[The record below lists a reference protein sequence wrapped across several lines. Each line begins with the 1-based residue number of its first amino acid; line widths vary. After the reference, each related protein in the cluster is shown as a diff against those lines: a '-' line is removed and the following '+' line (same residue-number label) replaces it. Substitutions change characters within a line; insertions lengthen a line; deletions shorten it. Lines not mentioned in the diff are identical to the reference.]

1 MIFLV
6 IFVVL
11 IVLLSIILRWDII
24 DKLKIDRNLAYV
36 IFVFVLLCLLFFF
49 IGNINN
55 IIFFVAILYAYPEM
69 LVVFILNITWLGMLS
84 FIIFSKKANQ
94 KKIAVILL
102 LVVSIAIGVMYY
114 FEKNGEKIELN
125 EEIINKKSL
134 SKLRYWKGAL
144 RLSV

>member
-1 MIFLV
+1 M
-6 IFVVL
+6 
-11 IVLLSIILRWDII
+11 
-24 DKLKIDRNLAYV
+24 
-36 IFVFVLLCLLFFF
+36 CLLFFF

-69 LVVFILNITWLGMLS
+69 LVVFILNITWLGLLS

-125 EEIINKKSL
+125 EEIINKK
-134 SKLRYWKGAL
+134 
-144 RLSV
+144 

>member
-11 IVLLSIILRWDII
+11 IILLSIIFRWDII
-24 DKLKIDRNLAYV
+24 DKLKIDGNLAYI
-36 IFVFVLLCLLFFF
+36 IFVLVLLCLLFFF

-55 IIFFVAILYAYPEM
+55 MIFFVAILHAYPEM
-69 LVVFILNITWLGMLS
+69 FVVFILNITWLGLLS

-125 EEIINKKSL
+125 QEIIDKE
-134 SKLRYWKGAL
+134 
-144 RLSV
+144 

>member
-11 IVLLSIILRWDII
+11 IILLSIIFRWNII
-24 DKLKIDRNLAYV
+24 DKLKIDGNLAY
-36 IFVFVLLCLLFFF
+36 IIFVLLCLLFFF
-49 IGNINN
+49 ISNIDY

-114 FEKNGEKIELN
+114 FEKIV
-125 EEIINKKSL
+125 S
-134 SKLRYWKGAL
+134 
-144 RLSV
+144 

>member
-6 IFVVL
+6 IFVAL
-11 IVLLSIILRWDII
+11 IVLLSMIFRWDII
-24 DKLKIDRNLAYV
+24 DKLKIDQNLAYV
-36 IFVFVLLCLLFFF
+36 VFVLVLLCLLFFF

-55 IIFFVAILYAYPEM
+55 IIFFVAILYAYPDM
-69 LVVFILNITWLGMLS
+69 FVGFILNITWLGLLS

>member
-6 IFVVL
+6 IFIVL
-11 IVLLSIILRWDII
+11 IVLLSIIFRWDII

-36 IFVFVLLCLLFFF
+36 VFVLVLLCLLFFF

-55 IIFFVAILYAYPEM
+55 IIFFVAILHAYPEM
-69 LVVFILNITWLGMLS
+69 FIGFILSITWLGLLS

-125 EEIINKKSL
+125 KEIINKK
-134 SKLRYWKGAL
+134 
-144 RLSV
+144 

>member
-11 IVLLSIILRWDII
+11 IVLLSIIFRWDII
-24 DKLKIDRNLAYV
+24 DKLKIDGNLAYV
-36 IFVFVLLCLLFFF
+36 ILVLLCLLFFF

-55 IIFFVAILYAYPEM
+55 MIFFVAILYAYPEM

-114 FEKNGEKIELN
+114 FEENGEKIELN
-125 EEIINKKSL
+125 EKIINKK
-134 SKLRYWKGAL
+134 
-144 RLSV
+144 

>member
-11 IVLLSIILRWDII
+11 IVLLSIIFRWDII
-24 DKLKIDRNLAYV
+24 DKLKIDGNLAYV
-36 IFVFVLLCLLFFF
+36 IFVLVLLCLLFLCLLFFF

-69 LVVFILNITWLGMLS
+69 LVVFILNITWLGLLS

-102 LVVSIAIGVMYY
+102 LVVSIVIGVMYY

-125 EEIINKKSL
+125 EEIINKE
-134 SKLRYWKGAL
+134 
-144 RLSV
+144 

>member
-24 DKLKIDRNLAYV
+24 DKLKIDGNLAYV
-36 IFVFVLLCLLFFF
+36 IFVLVLLCLLFFF

-55 IIFFVAILYAYPEM
+55 MIFFVAILYAYPEM
-69 LVVFILNITWLGMLS
+69 LVMFILNITWLGLLS

-94 KKIAVILL
+94 KKMAVILL

-125 EEIINKKSL
+125 EEIINKE
-134 SKLRYWKGAL
+134 
-144 RLSV
+144 

>member
-11 IVLLSIILRWDII
+11 IVLLSIIFRWDII
-24 DKLKIDRNLAYV
+24 DKLKIDRNLAYI
-36 IFVFVLLCLLFFF
+36 IFVLVLLCLLFFF

-69 LVVFILNITWLGMLS
+69 LVVFILNITWLGLLS

-125 EEIINKKSL
+125 EEIINKK
-134 SKLRYWKGAL
+134 
-144 RLSV
+144 

>member
-6 IFVVL
+6 IFVAL

-24 DKLKIDRNLAYV
+24 DKLKIDGNLAYV
-36 IFVFVLLCLLFFF
+36 IFVLVLLCLLFFF

-55 IIFFVAILYAYPEM
+55 MIFFVAILYAYPEM
-69 LVVFILNITWLGMLS
+69 LVMFILNITWLGLLS

-94 KKIAVILL
+94 KKMAVILL

-125 EEIINKKSL
+125 KEIINKK
-134 SKLRYWKGAL
+134 
-144 RLSV
+144 

>member
-24 DKLKIDRNLAYV
+24 DKLKIDRNLAYI
-36 IFVFVLLCLLFFF
+36 IFVLVLLCLLFFF

-69 LVVFILNITWLGMLS
+69 LVVFILNITWLGLLS

-102 LVVSIAIGVMYY
+102 LMVSIVIGVMYY
-114 FEKNGEKIELN
+114 FEKKWREN
-125 EEIINKKSL
+125 
-134 SKLRYWKGAL
+134 
-144 RLSV
+144 

>member
-11 IVLLSIILRWDII
+11 IVLLSIIFRWDII

-114 FEKNGEKIELN
+114 FEKNGEKIKLN
-125 EEIINKKSL
+125 EEIINKK
-134 SKLRYWKGAL
+134 
-144 RLSV
+144 